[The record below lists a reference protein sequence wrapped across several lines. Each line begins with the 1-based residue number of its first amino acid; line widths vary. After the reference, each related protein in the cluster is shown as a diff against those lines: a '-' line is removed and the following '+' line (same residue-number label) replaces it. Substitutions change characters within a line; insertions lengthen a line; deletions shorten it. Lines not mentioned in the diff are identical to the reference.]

1 MPGDLPALAQSLG
14 RKLQALEGEE
24 TGRGGRGND
33 PKSLTAL
40 RTSLLGLMGVFQEA
54 DVAPSSQATA
64 AIGDLQKAM
73 APLWERWQSIKT
85 QDIPAINAQL
95 RNAKLPEL
103 QPDAPITGTQE
114 TTSGGMNEE

>member
-1 MPGDLPALAQSLG
+1 SLG

-40 RTSLLGLMGVFQEA
+40 RTSLLALMGVFQEA
-54 DVAPSSQATA
+54 DVAPSSQAA
-64 AIGDLQKAM
+64 AAVGDLQRAM
-73 APLWERWQSIKT
+73 SLLWDHWQSIKK
-85 QDIPAINAQL
+85 QDIPAINTQL

-103 QPDAPITGTQE
+103 QPDAPTPRAPE
-114 TTSGGMNEE
+114 AAPGGSNEE